1 MGRTLAAC
9 GLPALVVSIAWLR
22 LEAPRELGDA
32 LVVAALALAPVLFE
46 RAWQRIVA
54 AAVALSMAA
63 WVALDVRAWE
73 LLPFRDERVLGPL
86 VDSIRRGTE
95 AFYGVL
101 LPFEPQRNPEMHGLV
116 LAAIFGF
123 VLAIALLVAARRPV
137 AAAAVTVAGA
147 GWPATLV
154 GDHAV
159 ALGALAL
166 AAALSVPL
174 VLRVRSA
181 PSLVT
186 GAAASG
192 VVVVLAVWASSST
205 AVAREAALDWQAWDI
220 RGAPVQATGVR
231 FAWDSNYEGIRFP
244 PKKTVVLTIEG
255 PERASYWRT
264 STLDLFSDDHWFE
277 DLFWLAQVEGDS
289 EPIPLDPLSA
299 PPKAKRR
306 ENWVEQRVEVKALVD
321 DHLAAVGTPVA
332 VDSRQLG
339 TVFMLSGGVLRV
351 RDPLDRGRRYRVW
364 SYAPDPAPAV
374 LARAPATYPGRA
386 ERFLVV
392 DGHGFP
398 AFGEPGREAKA
409 RGMFADPAYP
419 DVALYEPLY
428 DVARRVAD
436 GARTPYAAVLAL
448 ESWLR
453 QRGGFTYD
461 EQPPRVTGPPL
472 VEFVTR
478 TKAGYCQHYAGAMAV
493 MLRMLGIPAR
503 VAVGFTSGTLDDGKW
518 VVTDHEAHAWVEVWF
533 AGEGW
538 VPFDPTPGRGTF
550 DGDYS
555 FASASEEAVAALG
568 RGELTPRRVGDE
580 DLPDSADIIRD
591 DGGSARRAPSFAAV
605 ALAIGSLWL
614 LVVGGGK
621 TLLRRGWYLTRDPR
635 RAATASRRELEAF
648 LRDQGIEVPPS
659 ATLEDLR
666 RIVGSE
672 LGLDGHSYVTAASRA
687 RFGPPADADR
697 NALAARSELR
707 GLLRRVRLE
716 LSVWARFRGFVSIRS
731 LYDVRAR

>member
-409 RGMFADPAYP
+409 RGTFADPAYP